1 MPSRVSLVIPVRDP
15 ASAKSRLAVGD
26 DPAAHARRAALAAA
40 IALDTVTA
48 ARAAREVGE
57 FIVVGT
63 LASALDGVQVLD
75 DPGYGLLVAVGAGL
89 AAADPAAPTAVLLGD
104 LPALQPADLDAALV
118 AASEHHWAFVPDA
131 EGTGT
136 TLVTAAAGLPHA
148 LRFGEGSAEQH
159 RDAGY
164 VELDVPQRSGL
175 RRDIDTPAQL
185 AALAELAAAGAV
197 LLGPRT
203 AALL

>member
-26 DPAAHARRAALAAA
+26 DPAAHARRAALAGA

-57 FIVVGT
+57 VIVVGT

-118 AASEHHWAFVPDA
+118 AASEYHWAFVPDA

-148 LRFGEGSAEQH
+148 LRFGEGSADQH

-164 VELDVPQRSGL
+164 VELDLPERSGL

>member
-57 FIVVGT
+57 VIVVGT
-63 LASALDGVQVLD
+63 LASALEGVQVLD

-89 AAADPAAPTAVLLGD
+89 AAADAAAPTAVLLGD

-159 RDAGY
+159 RDVGY
-164 VELDVPQRSGL
+164 VELDVPERSGL

>member
-57 FIVVGT
+57 VIVVGT

-89 AAADPAAPTAVLLGD
+89 AAAEPAAPTAVLLGD

-164 VELDVPQRSGL
+164 VELDVPERSGL

>member
-1 MPSRVSLVIPVRDP
+1 VPSRVSLVIPVRDP

-26 DPAAHARRAALAAA
+26 NPAAHARRAALAAA

-57 FIVVGT
+57 VIVVGT
-63 LASALDGVQVLD
+63 LASALEGVQVLD

-89 AAADPAAPTAVLLGD
+89 AAADAAAPTAVLLGD

-164 VELDVPQRSGL
+164 VELEVPERSGL
-175 RRDIDTPAQL
+175 RRDIDTPTQL

>member
-57 FIVVGT
+57 VIVVGT
-63 LASALDGVQVLD
+63 LAEQVDGVHVLA
-75 DPGYGLLVAVGAGL
+75 DPGFGLLVAVGAGI

-164 VELDVPQRSGL
+164 VELDVPERSGL

>member
-57 FIVVGT
+57 VIVVGT
-63 LASALDGVQVLD
+63 LASALEGVQVLD

-164 VELDVPQRSGL
+164 VELDVPERSGL

-197 LLGPRT
+197 LLGSRT
-203 AALL
+203 SALL

>member
-57 FIVVGT
+57 VIVVGT